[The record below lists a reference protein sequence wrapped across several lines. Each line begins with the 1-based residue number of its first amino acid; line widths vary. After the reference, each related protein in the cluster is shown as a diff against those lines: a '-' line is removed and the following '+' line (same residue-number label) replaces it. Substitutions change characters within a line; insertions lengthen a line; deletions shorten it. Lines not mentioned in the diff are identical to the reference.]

1 MNHFP
6 IIRIIRPDILLKNIE
21 NIEKIEKIEGPS
33 IILII
38 LIIRNI
44 RIILGEGTGANNG
57 GEAEYRPKRKAV
69 PPVSMDPTA
78 CLGTGGGASD
88 M

>member
-57 GEAEYRPKRKAV
+57 GEAEYRPKRK
-69 PPVSMDPTA
+69 PA
-78 CLGTGGGASD
+78 CRLPMVQAGAGDVGGNVIL
-88 M
+88 